1 MKILITGAAG
11 FIGSNLVG
19 HLLAKGREVVGFDNL
34 LNPSLLSSRGLY
46 EGNHNYR
53 FYKGDIRDAHVLE
66 SVFLNEKPD
75 AVVHLAAVGSVPK
88 SFEQPG
94 LVTAVNCLGF
104 VTLLSVMQKC
114 KIKKLVYASSSSV
127 YGSNNLN
134 VKIEGEEGAALSPYS
149 LSKKFNE
156 DFARIWWAPH
166 GVAVGLRFFNVYGP
180 GQRFDSD
187 FSAVIPKFINVDL
200 PTVNGDGST
209 TRDFTYVGDVCAAI
223 ERSLGDVPG
232 GVYNVGTGRGTRLKD
247 ICGLL
252 HKPARIGP
260 PRFGDVDCSIAST
273 AKAEV
278 GLGFKA
284 QVAIAEG
291 LSMSKAFYDEL
302 RGSKRGR

>member
-1 MKILITGAAG
+1 MKVLITGAAG

-19 HLLAKGREVVGFDNL
+19 HLLSRGREVVGFDNL
-34 LNPSLLSSRGLY
+34 TNPSLLNSRGLY
-46 EGNHNYR
+46 ESNHNYR

-75 AVVHLAAVGSVPK
+75 AVVHLAAVGSVPR
-88 SFEQPG
+88 SFEEPA

-104 VTLLSVMQKC
+104 VTLLSVMKKC

-127 YGSNNLN
+127 YGSNNRR
-134 VKIEGEEGAALSPYS
+134 VKIEGEEGQALSPYS

-156 DFARIWWAPH
+156 DFARIWH
-166 GVAVGLRFFNVYGP
+166 GEAIGLRFFNVYGP

-209 TRDFTYVGDVCAAI
+209 VRDFTYVGDVCEAI
-223 ERSLGDVPG
+223 ALALGDVPAG
-232 GVYNVGTGRGTRLKD
+232 AYNVGTGHGTRLKD
-247 ICGLL
+247 LCGLL
-252 HKPARIGP
+252 GKPARLGP
-260 PRFGDVDCSIAST
+260 PRAGDVDYSTAST

-284 QVAIAEG
+284 RVSIAEG
-291 LSMSKAFYDEL
+291 LVMTKTFYDEL